1 MGEEPLSLQSNKSSQ
16 TVNGHGASA
25 LGTGTG
31 TGSASS
37 SAGWDASSLAA
48 ELCRARGG
56 LQTEP
61 RGGRRGALQ
70 TEAQTKRSTLGES
83 RMKTQGSMMELTEMK
98 RRAIRSRPWD
108 SPSHRLLM

>member
-1 MGEEPLSLQSNKSSQ
+1 MLQSNKSSQ
-16 TVNGHGASA
+16 TVNGHSASE

-37 SAGWDASSLAA
+37 SAGWDASRVAG
-48 ELCRARGG
+48 ELCLARGG

-61 RGGRRGALQ
+61 RGSVRGALQ

-83 RMKTQGSMMELTEMK
+83 RMKTQGSMMELIEMK
-98 RRAIRSRPWD
+98 RRAIRSRWWD
-108 SPSHRLLM
+108 SPSQMLLM